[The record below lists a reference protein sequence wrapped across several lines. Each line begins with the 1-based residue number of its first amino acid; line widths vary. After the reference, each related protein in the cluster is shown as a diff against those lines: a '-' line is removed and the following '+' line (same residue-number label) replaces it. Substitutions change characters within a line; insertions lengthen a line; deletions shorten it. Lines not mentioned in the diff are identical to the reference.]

1 MKKTFSTAII
11 IQLTKNTCP
20 EKKNTVKEIYKIL
33 YIVWSS
39 GLSFIGEIS
48 STSEIKN
55 EIKKILSYLLEF
67 HLLEHVSPKK
77 KKNQISMYVSN
88 KWPEKK
94 EKIPLN
100 FIFSFLK
107 KAIFD

>member
-33 YIVWSS
+33 YIIWSL

-48 STSEIKN
+48 SK
-55 EIKKILSYLLEF
+55 
-67 HLLEHVSPKK
+67 
-77 KKNQISMYVSN
+77 
-88 KWPEKK
+88 
-94 EKIPLN
+94 
-100 FIFSFLK
+100 
-107 KAIFD
+107 